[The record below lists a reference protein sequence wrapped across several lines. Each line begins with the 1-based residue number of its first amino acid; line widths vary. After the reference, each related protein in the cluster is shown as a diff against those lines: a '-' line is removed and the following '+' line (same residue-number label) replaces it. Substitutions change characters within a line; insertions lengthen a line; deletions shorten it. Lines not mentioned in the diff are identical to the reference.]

1 MVKSRMRRVD
11 EIHQRLGRVDQRRVA
26 DQGFRPGVLLE
37 NQQGAALLF
46 HPVEKRVPIQFEGT
60 GVVHGRQNHRQM
72 EGAERVLRADG
83 FHADVESFQQASG
96 LLDILPVAGVDQGMP
111 VTRRIVRDLQM
122 QIESG
127 RLSGGMKLPEPIL
140 EILPETSP
148 SRGSSSPNA
157 SNALQETIE
166 VVFEHRLPL
175 TRKQCAE
182 FERRINRRLS
192 AV

>member
-1 MVKSRMRRVD
+1 
-11 EIHQRLGRVDQRRVA
+11 
-26 DQGFRPGVLLE
+26 
-37 NQQGAALLF
+37 
-46 HPVEKRVPIQFEGT
+46 
-60 GVVHGRQNHRQM
+60 
-72 EGAERVLRADG
+72 
-83 FHADVESFQQASG
+83 
-96 LLDILPVAGVDQGMP
+96 MP

-157 SNALQETIE
+157 SNVLQETIE